1 MRKLEEYLKKHS
13 NIYTESASTY
23 SKYFEIENCKI
34 RMSDHLA
41 LESDADL
48 HILTPINQSEKYVV
62 LGNEN
67 TTCYLW
73 GTNEIIE
80 FIPYFIKMCNLKKKK
95 LKTNTDFVIKKMVSN
110 LIKKGNPT
118 YVNKIVCHPNAP
130 WSINDI
136 TILKDVLET
145 DLNTKVPELPKVYVE
160 FLKGNNITY
169 PKALNLY
176 KTLYIDN
183 KFDDIDTTLII
194 KILNS
199 L

>member
-1 MRKLEEYLKKHS
+1 
-13 NIYTESASTY
+13 
-23 SKYFEIENCKI
+23 
-34 RMSDHLA
+34 
-41 LESDADL
+41 
-48 HILTPINQSEKYVV
+48 
-62 LGNEN
+62 
-67 TTCYLW
+67 
-73 GTNEIIE
+73 
-80 FIPYFIKMCNLKKKK
+80 
-95 LKTNTDFVIKKMVSN
+95 MVSN

-118 YVNKIVCHPNAP
+118 YVNKIVCHANAQ
-130 WSINDI
+130 WDINDI

-183 KFDDIDTTLII
+183 NFDSIDTTLII

>member
-1 MRKLEEYLKKHS
+1 MRRLEEYLKKHS
-13 NIYTESASTY
+13 NIYTESASTN

-80 FIPYFIKMCNLKKKK
+80 FIPYFIKMCNLKKRK

-110 LIKKGNPT
+110 LIKKGNPP
-118 YVNKIVCHPNAP
+118 YVNKIVSHANAQWEP
-130 WSINDI
+130 NDI
-136 TILKDVLET
+136 VTLKGILET

-183 KFDDIDTTLII
+183 KFDNIDTTLII
-194 KILNS
+194 KIINS

>member
-1 MRKLEEYLKKHS
+1 MRRIEEYLKKHS

-48 HILTPINQSEKYVV
+48 HIITPINQSEKYVV
-62 LGNEN
+62 LSNEN

-80 FIPYFIKMCNLKKKK
+80 FIPYFIKMCNLKKRK

-118 YVNKIVCHPNAP
+118 YVNKIVSHANAQ
-130 WSINDI
+130 WETNDI
-136 TILKDVLET
+136 ITLKGILEM

-160 FLKGNNITY
+160 FLKGNSITY

-183 KFDDIDTTLII
+183 KFDNIDTTLII
-194 KILNS
+194 KIINS

>member
-1 MRKLEEYLKKHS
+1 MRRLEEYLKKHS
-13 NIYTESASTY
+13 NIYTESASTN

-80 FIPYFIKMCNLKKKK
+80 FIPYFIKMCNLKKRK

-118 YVNKIVCHPNAP
+118 YVNKILSHPNAP
-130 WSINDI
+130 WEPNDI
-136 TILKDVLET
+136 VTLKGILEM

-160 FLKGNNITY
+160 FMKGNNITY

-183 KFDDIDTTLII
+183 KFDNIDTTLII

>member
-13 NIYTESASTY
+13 NIYTESASTN
-23 SKYFEIENCKI
+23 SKYFEMENCKI

-41 LESDADL
+41 LDSDADL
-48 HILTPINQSEKYVV
+48 HILIPINHSEKYVV

-118 YVNKIVCHPNAP
+118 YVNKIVCHPNAQ

-136 TILKDVLET
+136 TVLKDVLET
-145 DLNTKVPELPKVYVE
+145 DLNTKVPELTKVYVE
-160 FLKGNNITY
+160 FMKGNNITY

-183 KFDDIDTTLII
+183 KFDNIDTTLII

>member
-13 NIYTESASTY
+13 NIYTESASTN
-23 SKYFEIENCKI
+23 SKYFEMENCKI

-41 LESDADL
+41 LDSDADL
-48 HILTPINQSEKYVV
+48 HILIPLNKSEKYAV

-80 FIPYFIKMCNLKKKK
+80 FIPYFIKVCNLKKRK

-118 YVNKIVCHPNAP
+118 YVNKIVSSKCP
-130 WSINDI
+130 
-136 TILKDVLET
+136 L
-145 DLNTKVPELPKVYVE
+145 
-160 FLKGNNITY
+160 GN
-169 PKALNLY
+169 K
-176 KTLYIDN
+176 
-183 KFDDIDTTLII
+183 
-194 KILNS
+194 
-199 L
+199 

>member
-1 MRKLEEYLKKHS
+1 MRRLEEYLKKHS

-48 HILTPINQSEKYVV
+48 HILIPLNKSEKYVV

-80 FIPYFIKMCNLKKKK
+80 FIPYFIKMCNLKKRK

-118 YVNKIVCHPNAP
+118 YVNKIVSHANAQWEP
-130 WSINDI
+130 NDI
-136 TILKDVLET
+136 VTLKGILET
-145 DLNTKVPELPKVYVE
+145 DLNTKVSELPKVYVE

-183 KFDDIDTTLII
+183 KFDNIDTTLII
-194 KILNS
+194 KIINS

>member
-48 HILTPINQSEKYVV
+48 HILMPINQSEKYVV
-62 LGNEN
+62 LSNEN

-80 FIPYFIKMCNLKKKK
+80 FIPYFIKMCNLKKRK

-118 YVNKIVCHPNAP
+118 YVNKIVCHPNAQ
-130 WSINDI
+130 WTTNDI
-136 TILKDVLET
+136 TILKDILET
-145 DLNTKVPELPKVYVE
+145 DLNTKVLELPKMYVE

-169 PKALNLY
+169 SKALNLY
-176 KTLYIDN
+176 KTLTI
-183 KFDDIDTTLII
+183 
-194 KILNS
+194 
-199 L
+199 

>member
-48 HILTPINQSEKYVV
+48 HIITPINQSEKYIVF
-62 LGNEN
+62 GNEN

-80 FIPYFIKMCNLKKKK
+80 FIHYFIKMCNLKKRK

-110 LIKKGNPT
+110 LIKKGNPP
-118 YVNKIVCHPNAP
+118 YVNKILSHPNAQWEP
-130 WSINDI
+130 NDI
-136 TILKDVLET
+136 VILKGILEM
-145 DLNTKVPELPKVYVE
+145 DLNIKVPELPKVYVE
-160 FLKGNNITY
+160 FMKGNSITY

-183 KFDDIDTTLII
+183 KFDNIDTTLII
-194 KILNS
+194 KIVNS